1 MVGFRSIAPGT
12 PRCRGIRSGKSVRGF
27 HMRVANISLSTN
39 DLGANRRFY
48 AEALG
53 VGVVGDHDKM
63 VVFEGNL
70 VIDAAHGNPPTTG
83 AHVMLVADDLD
94 EVFARLSAASVPAR
108 RTAWGTLSLSDPDGR
123 MVEVMSSEAWAR
135 AVAANS

>member
-1 MVGFRSIAPGT
+1 
-12 PRCRGIRSGKSVRGF
+12 
-27 HMRVANISLSTN
+27 MRVANISLSTN
-39 DLGANRRFY
+39 DLEANHRFY

-53 VGVVGDHDKM
+53 VPVLGVHERM

-94 EVFARLSAASVPAR
+94 AVAGRLAEASVPCR
-108 RTAWGTLSLSDPDGR
+108 RNPWGSLSLSDPDGR
-123 MVEVMSSEAWAR
+123 MVEVMSTEAWDR
-135 AVAANS
+135 AVSASR